1 MKKLLSL
8 MLIALIAM
16 SAVFANGAGESTASA
31 VNEDGTVTIELWYG
45 AAITEAGPIP
55 DDWVGY
61 DILREEHGIDLKL
74 SVLPSNESDQ
84 DVRIQAAAAGNSL
97 PDLFMVSR
105 PVLTRLV
112 DQGLVAPVD
121 DYYALMPN
129 RTAQQYDADSIA
141 MSTIDGHS
149 YGFASPGSVAKNEGL
164 LIRKDWLDN
173 LGLDVPTNLDELM
186 EVMKAFTYDD
196 PDGNGQDDTYGYG
209 AYIESDATLKG
220 YPGARLFPIL
230 GAFGVD
236 GLWCLE
242 EENLGLNVY
251 KPEFYDA
258 MVYIRQMC
266 EEGVMDPNW
275 LTYKKDDFRAAWK
288 QGRFGIMKEQN
299 AAYASESNYAP
310 FDANFPD
317 GEWII
322 IDPPKG
328 PEGLASVGAYDQNY
342 RIYAMSQDAADE
354 GKAEKIC
361 ELLEWMSSD
370 ERYYLCGW
378 GVEGVN
384 YVLDENGIPVTG
396 DLGDNSFSGPDGQ
409 VYTQLRNMVFY
420 NSDVELASRYPT
432 YTTAV
437 SGKTMSALTALRE
450 MQSKYWTPAIGSGQ
464 MPTPNADVQRFY
476 EQTLAEFLSGQR
488 ELTPENWQA
497 FIDGFN
503 SIGGAAW
510 NEEGIAY
517 AQANG
522 LVR

>member
-1 MKKLLSL
+1 MKKVLS
-8 MLIALIAM
+8 MLLIAM
-16 SAVFANGAGESTASA
+16 LVCTSVFANGGSETTTA
-31 VNEDGTVTIELWYG
+31 VNPDGTVTIELWYG

-61 DILREEHGIDLKL
+61 QILRDEHGIDLHL

-97 PDLFMVSR
+97 PDIFMVSR

-112 DQGLVAPVD
+112 DQGLVAEVD

-129 RTAQQYDADSIA
+129 RTAQQYDADSKA
-141 MSTIDGHS
+141 MTTIDGHS

-173 LGLDVPTNLDELM
+173 LGLEVPTNLDELM

-196 PDGNGQDDTYGYG
+196 PDGNGRDDTYGYG

-299 AAYASESNYAP
+299 AAYAAESNYAP

-322 IDPPKG
+322 IDPPEG
-328 PEGLASVGAYDQNY
+328 PDGLASVGAYDQNY
-342 RIYAMSQDAADE
+342 RIYAISQDAVDE

-370 ERYYLCGW
+370 EGYY
-378 GVEGVN
+378 
-384 YVLDENGIPVTG
+384 
-396 DLGDNSFSGPDGQ
+396 DNSFSGPDGQ

-420 NSDVELASRYPT
+420 NSDIELASRYPT

-450 MQSKYWTPAIGSGQ
+450 MQSKYWTAAIGSGQ

-488 ELTPENWQA
+488 ALTPENWQA
-497 FIDGFN
+497 FLDGFN
-503 SIGGAAW
+503 SIGGKAW
-510 NEEGIAY
+510 NDEGVAY